1 MWWKETYVNRRNWI
15 LQNFTEISV
24 SPEEGMLLLML
35 DYMIEQKMV
44 VDIKTLATAINS
56 DVTHVDQWLSTLIS
70 RGYLTVKTSSRKVEF
85 DLDGLFESVGKK
97 SVTINS
103 DVFDVVENEFGRPLS
118 QKELTL
124 LNQWSRHY
132 PDKLITY
139 ALREASIMGKLSM
152 AYIDKILEGWKQ
164 KGVTVEK
171 LEESDHADN
180 G

>member
-15 LQNFTEISV
+15 LQNFKEINVSV
-24 SPEEGMLLLML
+24 DEGMLLLML

-44 VDIKTLATAINS
+44 VDIKTLAAAINS

-164 KGVTVEK
+164 KGITVEK

>member
-15 LQNFTEISV
+15 LQNFKEINV
-24 SPEEGMLLLML
+24 SPSEGMLLLML
-35 DYMIEQKMV
+35 DYMIEHKMT
-44 VDIKTLATAINS
+44 VDIKTLAAALNS
-56 DVTHVDQWLSTLIS
+56 DVLHVDQWLSTLIS
-70 RGYLTVKTSSRKVEF
+70 SGYLTVKTSSRKVEF
-85 DLDGLFESVGKK
+85 DLDGLFESLGKK

-124 LNQWSRHY
+124 LNDWSRHY

-152 AYIDKILEGWKQ
+152 AYINKILEGWKQ
-164 KGVTVEK
+164 KGITVEK